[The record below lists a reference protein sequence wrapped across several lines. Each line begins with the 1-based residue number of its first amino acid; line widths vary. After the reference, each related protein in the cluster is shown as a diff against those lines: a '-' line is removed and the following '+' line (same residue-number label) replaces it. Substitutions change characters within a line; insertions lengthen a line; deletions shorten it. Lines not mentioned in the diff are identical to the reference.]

1 MKKMLSIPFACL
13 FLLFAAVSEV
23 FGHSKPTVVLVPGA
37 WHSPIHYSL
46 VTGLLSLGGYPIVSE
61 RLPSVNS
68 TTPKSISVTTDAD
81 FVRNE
86 LIVPLLNQGKDVL
99 LIAHSYGGSPGAAAA
114 YGLSKAERTAAGE
127 TGGVIGLIFIAAFL
141 AETGVSVLD
150 DLGGQFNSWVVVNVS
165 VLFID
170 LFCLFVCLFV
180 CFFFSPLC
188 WEDE

>member
-1 MKKMLSIPFACL
+1 MKKMLCIPFACL
-13 FLLFAAVSEV
+13 FWLVAEV

-68 TTPKSISVTTDAD
+68 TTPKSISVTTDAN
-81 FVRNE
+81 FIRNQ

-114 YGLSKAERTAAGE
+114 YGLSKAERTAAGQA
-127 TGGVIGLIFIAAFL
+127 GGVIGLIFIAAFL
-141 AETGVSVLD
+141 AEAGVSVLD

-165 VLFID
+165 VSFI
-170 LFCLFVCLFV
+170 CLFL
-180 CFFFSPLC
+180 FFFFFPLC
-188 WEDE
+188 